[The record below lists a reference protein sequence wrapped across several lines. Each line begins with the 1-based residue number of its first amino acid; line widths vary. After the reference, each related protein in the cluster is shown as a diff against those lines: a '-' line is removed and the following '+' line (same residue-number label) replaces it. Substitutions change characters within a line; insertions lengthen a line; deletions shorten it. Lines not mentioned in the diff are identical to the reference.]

1 MMSPESELANVRRDV
16 LPNGLVVITERMPQF
31 RSVAIGIWVRA
42 GSRHEPPELAG
53 LAHFIEHMVFKGTER
68 RTAEE
73 IAREIDSVGGLLDA
87 FTTKEMVCFNARV
100 LDEHLE
106 LAFDVLADL
115 VLRPRFDAEDVE
127 REKQVVL
134 EEIKMDEDT
143 PENVVNDLFLQH
155 FWREHP
161 LGRPILG
168 TPETVAGFDR
178 ASLERWH
185 RRWYVPNNLV
195 VAAAGHIE
203 HERLVEM
210 VSREF
215 AALPAVPDGLAVLPP
230 EPQPA
235 LVLRR
240 KRELEQVHL
249 CLGVPA
255 CGATD
260 PQRFAVAVANT
271 VLGAGMSSRLFQN
284 IRERQGLA
292 YAVGSDHVAY
302 RDAGLLSV
310 YAGTSQRWLERL
322 LESVLE
328 EFRRL
333 KHEPIPA
340 AELARAKQQLKGSYT
355 LTLET
360 PGNRMGN
367 RARQELYF
375 GRFFTL
381 EEIFAAIDRVTAEE
395 VQQAAQELFTS
406 ERLALAALGPLDGFQ
421 PTREMLVC

>member
-1 MMSPESELANVRRDV
+1 MTAGELANVRRDQ

-31 RSVAIGIWVRA
+31 RSVAVGIWVRR

-68 RTAEE
+68 RSAEE
-73 IAREIDSVGGLLDA
+73 IARAVDSVGGMLDA

-115 VLRPRFDAEDVE
+115 VRRPRFDPTEIE

-143 PENVVNDLFLQH
+143 PETLVNELFLQN

-168 TPETVAGFDR
+168 TRETVSSFDR
-178 ASLERWH
+178 DSL
-185 RRWYVPNNLV
+185 RRWFEHWYTPDNLV
-195 VAAAGHIE
+195 IVAAGNVE
-203 HERLVEM
+203 HHRFVEM
-210 VSREF
+210 VAREF
-215 AALPAVPDGLAVLPP
+215 ADVPAGRNGIVAVPP

-240 KRELEQVHL
+240 KRELEQVHV

-260 PQRFAVAVANT
+260 PRRFAIALANT
-271 VLGAGMSSRLFQN
+271 ILGAGMSSRLFQN

-292 YAVGSDHVAY
+292 YSVGSDHVAY
-302 RDAGLLSV
+302 HDAGVLSV
-310 YAGTSQRWLERL
+310 YAGTSVQWLERL
-322 LESVLE
+322 LQSVLE
-328 EFRRL
+328 EFRRM
-333 KHEPIPA
+333 KQEPVSEE
-340 AELARAKQQLKGSYT
+340 ELHRARQQLKGSYT
-355 LTLET
+355 LSLET
-360 PGNRMGN
+360 PTNRMAN

-375 GRFFTL
+375 GRFLTL
-381 EEIFAAIDRVTAEE
+381 EEIFAAIDAVTPEQ
-395 VQQAAQELFTS
+395 VQRAAAELFTAD
-406 ERLALAALGPLDGFQ
+406 RLALAALGPLGGFQ
-421 PTREMLVC
+421 PTREMLAC